1 MPAGPRLQPT
11 VLRIFKMTRKF
22 GVSIALLVF
31 AVVLT
36 VVSAAGP
43 PERSITLPEIVPMP
57 GGELERYSGGY
68 VLRYT
73 RHSRGPEE
81 ARIHMLRLSDRSWRV
96 VNPWP
101 EEPTASLVIKKV
113 VALKDGRVVIGLR
126 AISWDNQRAEV
137 VAVFDL
143 EGKLLHRIRTNPY
156 AWDDLAVDKDE
167 SLWIFAYCP
176 DYLESSCG
184 SEYSLVRQYALDG
197 SELASFLPAHSF
209 PPGAL
214 RQPKNE
220 ADAILLSRDGVGVYS
235 GAAREWI
242 LLDRN
247 GQLLHRQ
254 RLPLPEEGTD
264 FRFAMTESGRLL
276 TGCSGCSELLEWR
289 PEEKRFVP
297 QAHLSGY
304 LHGVE
309 EGEVILAR
317 HILGKETTLEFYR
330 FP

>member
-1 MPAGPRLQPT
+1 
-11 VLRIFKMTRKF
+11 MTSKC
-22 GVSIALLVF
+22 GVFIALLMF
-31 AVVLT
+31 RGILP
-36 VVSAAGP
+36 VVSAAGQ
-43 PERSITLPEIVPMP
+43 PERSISLPEIVPMP
-57 GGELERYSGGY
+57 GGELERYSGGH

-96 VNPWP
+96 VDPWP

-113 VALKDGRVVIGLR
+113 VPLQDGRVVIGLR

-137 VAVFDL
+137 VAVFNP
-143 EGKLLHRIRTNPY
+143 EGKLLHRFRTNPY
-156 AWDDLAVDKDE
+156 AWDDFAIDKDA

-176 DYLESSCG
+176 DYLASSCG
-184 SEYSLVRQYALDG
+184 TDYSMVRQYALDG
-197 SELASFLPAHSF
+197 SELASFLPARSF
-209 PPGAL
+209 PPDAL

-220 ADAILLSRDGVGVYS
+220 ADTILLSRDGVGVYS

-242 LLDRN
+242 LLDRS
-247 GQLLHRQ
+247 GKLLHRQ
-254 RLPLPEEGTD
+254 HLPLPEGGTS

-289 PEEKRFVP
+289 PQEKRFVP
-297 QAHLSGY
+297 QEHLSGY

-309 EGEVILAR
+309 NGEVILAR
-317 HILGKETTLEFYR
+317 HIQGKETTLEFYR